1 MLCKNI
7 DLSTD
12 KTFKKVYLDPI
23 TQMFLKSGVQ
33 WTPRKGETSIQPEST
48 NW

>member
-7 DLSTD
+7 DLSAN
-12 KTFKKVYLDPI
+12 KTFEKFYLDPI

-33 WTPRKGETSIQPEST
+33 WTACQGETSIQPEST
-48 NW
+48 Y